1 MQRTLFSV
9 GWKNVEPVEEP
20 VEESIVSESPDPS
33 NKKNGLFARVKM
45 VKSGI
50 TIGCRMN
57 KKKAQLRKSGAKSV
71 VNSLKK
77 PLDNNI
83 MAKNSSLT
91 VRLISMEPIM

>member
-1 MQRTLFSV
+1 MWSRWRNLWRNQLLASLLTHQ
-9 GWKNVEPVEEP
+9 
-20 VEESIVSESPDPS
+20 I
-33 NKKNGLFARVKM
+33 KKMDGSRVLKRS
-45 VKSGI
+45 KSGI
-50 TIGCRMN
+50 TIDCRTN

-91 VRLISMEPIM
+91 VRLISMGPIM